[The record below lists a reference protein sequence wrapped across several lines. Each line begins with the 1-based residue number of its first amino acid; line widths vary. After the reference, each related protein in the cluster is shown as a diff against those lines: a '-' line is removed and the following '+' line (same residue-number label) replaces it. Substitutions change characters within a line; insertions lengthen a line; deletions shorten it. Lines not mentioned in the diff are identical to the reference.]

1 METTVDVLKL
11 IDAMEDLVERTRW
24 RMFHRVYG
32 LDEDQFF
39 TLTNRL
45 RASLPEEVKTAAR
58 VSRDSERIL
67 ADAQQQA
74 EQVITEAKERA
85 AVLVSTDEITRQA
98 QRQAEEI
105 IQRAQ
110 EEARQVRREMDE
122 YSRQVLTN
130 LESYATRVLTAI
142 RKGKEQV
149 EASAAEQDEEPG
161 AAE

>member
-1 METTVDVLKL
+1 VDILKL
-11 IDAMEDLVERTRW
+11 IDSLEDLVERTRW

-58 VSRDSERIL
+58 VARDTERIL
-67 ADAQQQA
+67 ADAQEQA

-85 AVLVSTDEITRQA
+85 AVLVSNDEITKQA

-105 IQRAQ
+105 IRRAQ
-110 EEARQVRREMDE
+110 EEARQVRREMDD
-122 YSRQVLTN
+122 YSQQVLGN
-130 LESYATRVLTAI
+130 LEAYAARVLAAV
-142 RKGKEQV
+142 RKGKEQL
-149 EASAAEQDEEPG
+149 EAPPAHEAEAPEND
-161 AAE
+161 